1 MEGRQP
7 FKGRKFLIMEKRHN
21 CIVTKTVTIQ
31 DLILSVLNSGEGNY
45 IKIKKRTY
53 QKEDTGRTGT
63 V

>member
-1 MEGRQP
+1 
-7 FKGRKFLIMEKRHN
+7 MEKRHN
-21 CIVTKTVTIQ
+21 FIVTKTVTIQ

-45 IKIKKRTY
+45 IKIKKRKR